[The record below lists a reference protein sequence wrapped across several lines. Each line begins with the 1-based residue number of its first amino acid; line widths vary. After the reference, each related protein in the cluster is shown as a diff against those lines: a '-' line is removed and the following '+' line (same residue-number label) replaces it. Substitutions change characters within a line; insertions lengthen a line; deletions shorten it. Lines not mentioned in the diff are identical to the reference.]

1 MISFKRHCWAALRMT
16 KNFKS
21 ELEVMASTDMKKK
34 KTGRRTSRLL
44 RGRHQDAE
52 EEIKEHGENLYI
64 KPREL
69 FMETQ

>member
-34 KTGRRTSRLL
+34 KK
-44 RGRHQDAE
+44 QE
-52 EEIKEHGENLYI
+52 EEQAGC
-64 KPREL
+64 
-69 FMETQ
+69 

>member
-1 MISFKRHCWAALRMT
+1 MPK
-16 KNFKS
+16 
-21 ELEVMASTDMKKK
+21 TDIKKK